1 MSQQPLELILLRQ
14 LASYLAIPMW
24 MMDLDGNLI
33 YYNEP
38 AEGLLGVRFDDVG
51 MIRAEQLINMWQ
63 VTRLD
68 GSPLADDDF
77 PVGVALSKRIP
88 VHRAIRYRGMD
99 GVWREVEVTA
109 IPIEGQGGR
118 FHGVLATFW
127 EVET

>member
-1 MSQQPLELILLRQ
+1 
-14 LASYLAIPMW
+14 
-24 MMDLDGNLI
+24 MDDGRVDGNLI

-51 MIRAEQLINMWQ
+51 MIRAEQLVGMWQ
-63 VTRLD
+63 VTRSWTGRRSPTRTSRS
-68 GSPLADDDF
+68 GSRSASGCRCTVP
-77 PVGVALSKRIP
+77 S
-88 VHRAIRYRGMD
+88 AIRGLD
-99 GVWREVEVTA
+99 GVWRGVEVTA